1 MKKWKFKN
9 ETPRFDGE
17 YLCHIRVT
25 EECGNKYKKYKQLK
39 RTIFTITVNTDTSRN
54 SNLACNV
61 DIQVQPEKL

>member
-25 EECGNKYKKYKQLK
+25 EECGNKYKTNRDK
-39 RTIFTITVNTDTSRN
+39 NTRRD
-54 SNLACNV
+54 CGG
-61 DIQVQPEKL
+61 IGH

>member
-25 EECGNKYKKYKQLK
+25 EECGNKYKKNETNKLQ
-39 RTIFTITVNTDTSRN
+39 RN
-54 SNLACNV
+54 
-61 DIQVQPEKL
+61 